1 MMKCAE
7 CEELMDRYLD
17 GALDAATAARVR
29 EHAAEC
35 ERCRDELAARDRAA
49 TRLRAALPRLAAPD
63 VLRARIHGAIEREMV
78 TERRRSRLAGLSRY
92 AAVALFAALAGGA
105 ITFAVMR
112 PASDEARIESAVLQ
126 SHVRSLMPGHL
137 TDVESTN
144 LHNVK
149 PWFNGRVDMSP
160 AVPNLDSAGFPLLGG
175 RLDYVDGHVAAAVV
189 YGRRKHVV
197 TVYSWPERADDLAPT
212 PLAAQGFHL
221 VRWRRGGVESWAVS
235 DIPMAELLDFA
246 RRVEAAER

>member
-1 MMKCAE
+1 MTCVE
-7 CEELMDRYLD
+7 CKELMDRYLD
-17 GALDAATAARVR
+17 GALEPAAAATLR
-29 EHAAEC
+29 EHVAGC
-35 ERCRDELAARDRAA
+35 EQCRDELGARDQAA
-49 TRLRAALPRLAAPD
+49 SRLRAALPRYAAPD
-63 VLRARIHGAIEREMV
+63 VLRARIRSAVERETV
-78 TERRRSRLAGLSRY
+78 TDRRRVRLAGLSRY

-137 TDVESTN
+137 IDVESTN

-160 AVPNLDSAGFPLLGG
+160 AVPNLDSAGFPLVGG

-197 TVYSWPERADDLAPT
+197 TVYSWPERSDDLAPT
-212 PLAAQGFHL
+212 ALVAQGYHL

-235 DIPMAELLDFA
+235 DIPMSELLDFA
-246 RRVEAAER
+246 RQVEGAER

>member
-1 MMKCAE
+1 MKCAE

-17 GALDAATAARVR
+17 GALDQATAARLR
-29 EHAAEC
+29 EHVADC
-35 ERCRDELAARDRAA
+35 EGCRDELAARDRAA
-49 TRLRAALPRLAAPD
+49 TRLRAALPRHAAPD
-63 VLRARIHGAIEREMV
+63 VLRARIRSAVERETV
-78 TERRRSRLAGLSRY
+78 NDRRRARLAGLSRY
-92 AAVALFAALAGGA
+92 AAVAVFAAIAGGA

-112 PASDEARIESAVLQ
+112 PASDDARIESAVLT

-137 TDVESTN
+137 IDVESTN

-160 AVPNLDSAGFPLLGG
+160 AVPNLDSAGFPLIGG

-197 TVYSWPERADDLAPT
+197 TVYSWPDRSDDLAPT
-212 PLAAQGFHL
+212 PLAAQGYHL

-235 DIPMAELLDFA
+235 DIPTAELLDFA
-246 RRVEAAER
+246 RRVEGAG